1 MQQMKAK
8 IQAKCCQSEKR
19 ERQRER
25 RSDEGISQQLRML
38 PTTTRTRLLSGLK
51 ELEPGAQEC

>member
-25 RSDEGISQQLRML
+25 RGDEGISQQLRML

>member
-1 MQQMKAK
+1 MQQMNAK
-8 IQAKCCQSEKR
+8 IQARCCQSEKR
-19 ERQRER
+19 ERQHER
-25 RSDEGISQQLRML
+25 RGDEGIGQRLWML